1 MEIEEIVMRVG
12 VVNQWARGAG
22 RVCAAFILMFAG
34 CAGLPAQAADAAKP
48 PSMTINVGQISDSIA
63 FFPIFVA
70 RQQGFFAKHDLGVG
84 DIPLL
89 GTGAKLAAALQS
101 GSIDVAGGNG
111 TDPLNLYRANKST
124 RMIAQ
129 LVNTYYVDII
139 TGPSFVGAAA
149 DATLADR
156 IKSLKGKKI
165 GITGPGSGTQALVD
179 YLLSL
184 QNMKSSTD
192 VTLVSLGSNMTGALG
207 ALKTRRVDALSFPQ
221 PVGQQAEATH
231 IGNIYISPTRGD
243 IPEISHMVHGVVF
256 TTQNVIDK
264 KGPQVRAFVQ
274 AIADAEHYIHDADP
288 QAVRALFKSY
298 RPTMSDQTVDRLL
311 AILRSEIP
319 AQPGI
324 SEAEFNA
331 EVQFNLKAGLIKQ
344 APSYATMV
352 PVQWLNSA
360 LGMH

>member
-1 MEIEEIVMRVG
+1 MHAMTLPWVRRTLVSLIASVG
-12 VVNQWARGAG
+12 FLGA
-22 RVCAAFILMFAG
+22 FA
-34 CAGLPAQAADAAKP
+34 LPAAHAADAAKP
-48 PSMTINVGQISDSIA
+48 PSLSLNVGQISDSVA

-70 RQQGFFAKHDLGVG
+70 KKQGYFAKHDLHVG

-111 TDPLNLYRANKST
+111 TDPLNLYRVNKDT

-139 TGPSFVGAAA
+139 TGPSFSGAPET
-149 DATLADR
+149 ATLADK

-179 YLLSL
+179 YLLGL
-184 QNMKSSTD
+184 QGMKSSTD

-207 ALKTRRVDALSFPQ
+207 ALKTQRVDALSFPQ

-243 IPEISHMVHGVVF
+243 VPEISHMVHGVVF
-256 TTQNVIDK
+256 TTQGVIDK
-264 KGPQVRAFVQ
+264 KGPQVRAFVLGV
-274 AIADAEHYIHDADP
+274 ADAEHFIHSADP
-288 QAVRALFKSY
+288 QAVRALFKAY
-298 RPTMSDQTVDRLL
+298 RPTMSDATIDRLL
-311 AILRSEIP
+311 SILRTEIP

-324 SEAEFNA
+324 SQAEFDA
-331 EVQFNLKAGLIKQ
+331 EVQFNLQSGLIKE
-344 APSYATMV
+344 APTYATMV
-352 PVQWLNSA
+352 PSKWLASV
-360 LGMH
+360 LGGH